1 VKAPASGINAQL
13 AVSLGAVTL
22 LTVAVNAVVL
32 WLLLK
37 IVDEER
43 RSEEVMATAELAAAA
58 LSAEAGTA
66 NGAAVRS
73 EASVESCVDQ
83 GLDQGLDQ
91 GVDAG
96 GALGRDVARLRE
108 ALAASGLVLRVN
120 ASAAPPVDGP
130 DLRLTGSLWGDRRVL
145 ARVPLRPGP
154 PPAGLVELEGPLRAP
169 TLPGGPGSF
178 VLAYTSLSSLFI
190 AGVGF
195 AYLRSRL
202 LRPLERLRASTDRI
216 AAGEFGSLLQVS
228 GARELVE
235 LCGAFNTMSASL
247 DAYRSR
253 TAAQVDALRA
263 ANAELAAAQQALQRS
278 ARLAGVGRLA
288 AGVAHELGNPLAAV
302 MGYVELLVGG
312 LGDPRVEA
320 DLLRAAQRELSRMN
334 QIIVEMLNYARPSTL
349 ALEPVDLR
357 AAALRAV
364 ETVAPLPEFRGLR
377 IDVPASPGPAVVVVA
392 TPDKLHQV
400 LLNLLFNSRDA
411 QNGDGELRLEVFEEG
426 GQAALVVEDRG
437 PGFPE
442 AVRARLGEPF
452 FTTKGPGDGTGL
464 GIATCLQ
471 IVEGFGGAMRFENRP
486 GGGARV
492 SLRLPLF
499 GAAFGAADV

>member
-1 VKAPASGINAQL
+1 MKAPASGIHAQL
-13 AVSLGAVTL
+13 AVSLGAITL
-22 LTVAVNAVVL
+22 LTVAVNAAVL

-43 RSEEVMATAELAAAA
+43 RSEEVMASAELAAAA
-58 LSAEAGTA
+58 LSAGPAPGAPRVELLAEVLGRGGLRLRVEAGA
-66 NGAAVRS
+66 P
-73 EASVESCVDQ
+73 
-83 GLDQGLDQ
+83 
-91 GVDAG
+91 
-96 GALGRDVARLRE
+96 
-108 ALAASGLVLRVN
+108 
-120 ASAAPPVDGP
+120 APPQGP
-130 DLRLTGSLWGDRRVL
+130 ELQLRGPLWGERWVRVQL
-145 ARVPLRPGP
+145 PLRAGP
-154 PPAGLVELEGPLRAP
+154 PPEGLVEVEAPLLAP

-195 AYLRSRL
+195 AFLRSRL
-202 LRPLERLRASTDRI
+202 LVPLERLRASTDRI
-216 AAGEFGSLLQVS
+216 AAGEFGALIQVG

-247 DAYRSR
+247 DAYRGR

-263 ANAELAAAQQALQRS
+263 ANAELAQAQRALERS

-312 LGDPRVEA
+312 LDDPAVERE
-320 DLLRAAQRELSRMN
+320 LLRAAQRELSRMN
-334 QIIVEMLNYARPSTL
+334 QIIVELLNYARPS
-349 ALEPVDLR
+349 AARLEPVDLR
-357 AAALRAV
+357 AAAVRAV

-377 IDVPASPGPAVVVVA
+377 FELPPGSGPAVLVEA

-400 LLNLLFNSRDA
+400 LLNLLFNGRDA
-411 QNGDGELRLEVFEEG
+411 QAGQGELRLDVFEDH
-426 GQAALVVEDRG
+426 GQAALSVEDRG

-464 GIATCLQ
+464 GLATCIQ
-471 IVEGFGGAMRFENRP
+471 IIEGFGGALRFEDRP

-492 SLRLPLF
+492 SLRLPLL
-499 GAAFGAADV
+499 GARP